1 MSNNFLRTL
10 TFSNLNFLLLRFFT
24 GAMMCYYH
32 GWSKIT
38 AGTSRWERLGNAM
51 TDFIGLDFLS
61 IPLGFMASF
70 SESIA
75 SLLIMVGL
83 FTRPSAILLA
93 ITMFV
98 ALAKNISEKGIDGSE
113 LSLIYLLLSIIILM
127 NGAGK
132 FSLDRLLF
140 NKRS

>member
-1 MSNNFLRTL
+1 MSNKFSRILTL
-10 TFSNLNFLLLRFFT
+10 SNLNFLLLRFST
-24 GAMMCYYH
+24 GALMCYYH
-32 GWSKIT
+32 GWNKIT
-38 AGTSRWERLGNAM
+38 SDRSRWERLGNAM

-83 FTRPSAILLA
+83 FTRPSALLLA

-98 ALAKNISEKGIDGSE
+98 ASAKNISGKGIDGSE
-113 LSLIYLLLSIIILM
+113 LSIIYLLLSIIILM
-127 NGAGK
+127 NGAGR

>member
-1 MSNNFLRTL
+1 
-10 TFSNLNFLLLRFFT
+10 
-24 GAMMCYYH
+24 MCYYH

-38 AGTSRWERLGNAM
+38 AGISRWEKIGNVM

-98 ALAKNISEKGIDGSE
+98 ASAKNITGKGIDGSE
-113 LSLIYLLLSIIILM
+113 LSLIYLLISIIILM

-132 FSLDRLLF
+132 LSLDRLLF
-140 NKRS
+140 NNKG

>member
-1 MSNNFLRTL
+1 MSNNFLKTL
-10 TFSNLNFLLLRFFT
+10 TLSNLNFLLLRFST
-24 GAMMCYYH
+24 GVMMCYYH

-38 AGTSRWERLGNAM
+38 ADISRWEKIGNVM

-98 ALAKNISEKGIDGSE
+98 ASAKNITGKGIDGSE

-132 FSLDRLLF
+132 LSLDRLLF
-140 NKRS
+140 NNKS

>member
-1 MSNNFLRTL
+1 MSDIFLKTTL
-10 TFSNLNFLLLRFFT
+10 SKLNFFLLRFST

-38 AGTSRWERLGNAM
+38 SNTSRWEKLGNVM

-83 FTRPSAILLA
+83 FTRPSAFLLA
-93 ITMFV
+93 STMLV
-98 ALAKNISEKGIDGSE
+98 AFAKNISTKGIDGSE

-127 NGAGK
+127 NGAGR

>member
-1 MSNNFLRTL
+1 MSNNYLRTL
-10 TFSNLNFLLLRFFT
+10 TLSNLNFLLLRFST
-24 GAMMCYYH
+24 GSMMCYYH

-38 AGTSRWERLGNAM
+38 AGSNRWERLGNVM
-51 TDFIGLDFLS
+51 TEFIGLDFLS

-98 ALAKNISEKGIDGSE
+98 AFAKNVSGKGIDGSE
-113 LSLIYLLLSIIILM
+113 LSLIYLLLSIIILI
-127 NGAGK
+127 NGAGR